1 MIEQYQLPLFL
12 LNTLLVLLNASLGYH
27 MAPRL
32 LAGVDD
38 PEIAVSG
45 IRSIRG
51 LLPAIVAL
59 YMFFNCLGYF
69 QARSAY
75 LLAVTALVFAD
86 LALQLVLRNKAKAR
100 RADNGEG
107 KEEP

>member
-1 MIEQYQLPLFL
+1 MTVEFHLPLFL
-12 LNTLLVLLNASLGYH
+12 LNSLLILLNASLGYH

-32 LAGVDD
+32 LAGVED
-38 PEIAVSG
+38 PDTSAAG

-69 QARSAY
+69 QARSSY
-75 LLAVTALVFAD
+75 LVTVSCLVFVD
-86 LALQLVLRNKAKAR
+86 LALQLVLRRKAR
-100 RADNGEG
+100 GTETDNGEEG
-107 KEEP
+107 P

>member
-1 MIEQYQLPLFL
+1 MDQFHLPLFL

-38 PEIAVSG
+38 PENATAG

-69 QARSAY
+69 QARSSY
-75 LLAVTALVFAD
+75 LLSVSVLVLAD
-86 LALQLVLRNKAKAR
+86 LALQLVLRRKAR
-100 RADNGEG
+100 GTETDEGEEG
-107 KEEP
+107 P